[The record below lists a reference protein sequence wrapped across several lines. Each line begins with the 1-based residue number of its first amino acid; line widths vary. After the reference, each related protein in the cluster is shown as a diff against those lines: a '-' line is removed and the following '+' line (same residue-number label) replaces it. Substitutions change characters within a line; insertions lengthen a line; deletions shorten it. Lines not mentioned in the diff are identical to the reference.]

1 MPVDVDKLAG
11 LVEEV
16 RGGSRLRVY
25 VKPESP
31 EEKLVLEGGEL
42 VFYTTE
48 PPVQG
53 RANAALV
60 RFLSRALGVSRV
72 DVEIVRGL
80 RDRVKIVRVEG
91 LGPGEVASRLAG
103 VVEEV
108 Q

>member
-1 MPVDVDKLAG
+1 MPVEVEKLVG

-42 VFYTTE
+42 VFYTSE

-60 RFLSRALGVSRV
+60 RFLSKALRVSRA

-80 RDRVKIVRVEG
+80 RDRVKLVRVEG
-91 LGPGEVASRLAG
+91 LGPGEVAARLAE
-103 VVEEV
+103 VVEER
-108 Q
+108 